1 MYQHIFYRAAHT
13 RMYTN
18 THCCFDPLYKCF
30 SCIHL
35 GDVLAMKGGNRVA
48 YGLSC
53 GPMPIQAG
61 FKDIVG

>member
-1 MYQHIFYRAAHT
+1 MCKHIFHRAAHT

-18 THCCFDPLYKCF
+18 THCCFDPLNECF
-30 SCIHL
+30 SCIHV
-35 GDVLAMKGGNRVA
+35 GDVLALKGGNRVV